1 MFSHTAYND
10 SILKLKLQIEF
21 LNKGVVPLAWRQEVG
36 APTHFDI
43 NKILA
48 EFPPDEARTMRRKFR
63 KLWRNLAAKW
73 LKRPGKNSR
82 RRLTIM
88 GLRDP
93 EPKRRAKNFRK
104 GEVLMAIHRKVSKGP
119 E

>member
-1 MFSHTAYND
+1 MYND
-10 SILKLKLQIEF
+10 PILKLKLQIEF

-36 APTHFDI
+36 APAYFDI

-48 EFPPDEARTMRRKFR
+48 EFPPNEARAMKRKFR
-63 KLWRNLAAKW
+63 KLWRKLAEHS
-73 LKRPGKNSR
+73 LKRPGKNSS
-82 RRLTIM
+82 RRLHNI
-88 GLRDP
+88 GHGEAIPSR
-93 EPKRRAKNFRK
+93 KAKNFRK